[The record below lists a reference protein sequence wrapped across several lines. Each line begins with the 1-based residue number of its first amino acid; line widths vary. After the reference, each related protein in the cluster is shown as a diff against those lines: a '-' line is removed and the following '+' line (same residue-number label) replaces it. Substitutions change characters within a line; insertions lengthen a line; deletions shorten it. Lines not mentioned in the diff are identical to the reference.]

1 MKVKLIG
8 VGAAGN
14 KAAMAAIE
22 AGVFDRKDVM
32 ILNTT
37 RKDMKKEYD
46 DINIEFGPG
55 FGGCGKERNIA
66 KELMFKALKQES
78 INIDSFPDPGDDAII
93 IVSSS
98 EGGTGCGAAP
108 VIAKYVTDVLN
119 MNVHLF
125 VFTGFEEDVR
135 GVKNTIEYFQELT
148 DKFTVEAISNKKFLT
163 DAKNKAHAEQLANKE
178 FVERMKIYL
187 GINLRDSDQNIDDTD
202 LYKINTTPGFMS
214 IEHAKL
220 DNIKNTQMFVD
231 ILEGMLDTSKSLEYE
246 PTARRIG
253 VFLNISK
260 KTQRIDFDYSVLRE
274 RMGEPYE
281 FFTHVQEAQGVEDE
295 TISVIT
301 SGIKMPRDE
310 VQEIY
315 TTYLD
320 KTNRVDKNKDA
331 FFDNVDGFTMDSE
344 DSMFDFKRNIV
355 KDITKEQKDSFFNSF
370 DSGEK
375 TKPKARIVKKD
386 LKNY

>member
-1 MKVKLIG
+1 MKAKLIG

-148 DKFTVEAISNKKFLT
+148 DKFTVEAISNKKFLA
-163 DAKNKAHAEQLANKE
+163 DAKNKAHAEQLANQE

-231 ILEGMLDTSKSLEYE
+231 ILERMLDTSKSLEYE